1 MGLTDLSA
9 VTKIFGG
16 GKLSDSEKDELFK
29 EAILMT
35 LARASSVDSNIHPVE
50 VQYVQTIIKKFT
62 GDDVSAPDVRVA
74 AQSSIFETAPLEKYL
89 ASTAKKLD
97 AEHRVDVIE
106 ALAEVIK
113 IDNHISA
120 RETEFFDMVA
130 RALKITPAEMAG
142 LKTT

>member
-1 MGLTDLSA
+1 MLTDLSA
-9 VTKIFGG
+9 VMKIFGG
-16 GKLSDSEKDELFK
+16 GELSDEEKDELFK

-50 VQYVQTIIKKFT
+50 VQYVQTIVKKFT
-62 GDDVSAPDVRVA
+62 GDDVTAPDVRVA
-74 AQSSIFETAPLEKYL
+74 AQSSIYETAPLEKYL

-97 AEHRVDVIE
+97 AAHRVTVIE

-113 IDNHISA
+113 IDDHISV

-130 RALKITPAEMAG
+130 RALKVTPAEMAG
-142 LKTT
+142 LKKS